1 MMTSQ
6 VSCLFK
12 VMLDMHVLI
21 SSSQG
26 SFELDVLWLIFTD
39 EKIKLRKVKPL
50 VQEKVAVT

>member
-1 MMTSQ
+1 
-6 VSCLFK
+6 
-12 VMLDMHVLI
+12 MHVLI

-39 EKIKLRKVKPL
+39 EKNKLRKVKPL